1 MARKKQTRTTKKTKA
16 IADQGVALA
25 EYAATALVAAEQLGI
40 KAKAVEEFPL
50 SEEER
55 TTVAHLPALAAKLK
69 KKLAKTDG
77 PYTVAEVAGM
87 VMAIAESLV
96 DAEPKQQVTLLIVA
110 KKLMDCLQ
118 ANITTSN
125 LRPAKR
131 TRATPADTVYQFK
144 ITLLES
150 RPRSGGESR
159 CRTARSTS
167 CTNTSRRRWAG
178 RTRTCTTSG
187 SRTSFTATPN

>member
-55 TTVAHLPALAAKLK
+55 TAVAHLPALAAKLK
-69 KKLAKTDG
+69 KKLVKTDG

-96 DAEPKQQVTLLIVA
+96 DAEPKQQVTLLLVA

-118 ANITTSN
+118 ANITTSE
-125 LRPAKR
+125 PA
-131 TRATPADTVYQFK
+131 ASEEDQ
-144 ITLLES
+144 
-150 RPRSGGESR
+150 GD
-159 CRTARSTS
+159 
-167 CTNTSRRRWAG
+167 SRRHRLPVQDHPPRKPSPDLAANPGAG
-178 RTRTCTTSG
+178 LHARQ
-187 SRTSFTATPN
+187 AA